1 VTAPVLRLE
10 TGGAPGPAPAGA
22 RLEVAGLRKRFGR
35 LEVLQG
41 VDLTLA
47 PGRVTALVG
56 PNGAG
61 KSTLVKSVLGLV
73 RPDEG
78 VIRLDGVP
86 LGEDPAPRG
95 AIGYMPQLPRFPE
108 NLTGAEVL
116 DLLRGLRGAGVAMDE
131 ALLDRFRLRD
141 HLGKPVRAL
150 SGGTRQ
156 KLNAAIAFL
165 FQPRLL
171 ILDEPT
177 AGLDPAAS
185 AVLKDRIRELQGQG
199 RTILLSSHVMSELED
214 LAQDLVVLIEGRV
227 RHHGPV
233 RELVQRTGLHGLERA
248 VAALLEGTRP

>member
-1 VTAPVLRLE
+1 MTLPALRLE
-10 TGGAPGPAPAGA
+10 TGGRAGPSPRGA
-22 RLEVAGLRKRFGR
+22 RLEVAGLRKSFGG
-35 LEVLQG
+35 LEVLRG
-41 VDLTLA
+41 VDLRPA

-73 RPDEG
+73 RPGGG

-86 LGEDPAPRG
+86 LGEDPRPRA

-116 DLLRGLRGAGVAMDE
+116 ALLRGLRGPGVATDE

-141 HLGKPVRAL
+141 QLGKPVRTL

-156 KLNAAIAFL
+156 KLNGAIAFL
-165 FQPRLL
+165 FAPRLL
-171 ILDEPT
+171 LLDEPT
-177 AGLDPAAS
+177 AGLDPAAR
-185 AVLKDRIRELQGQG
+185 AVLKDRIREVSEAGATVL
-199 RTILLSSHVMSELED
+199 ISSHVMAELED
-214 LAQDLVVLIEGRV
+214 LAQDLVVLIEGQV
-227 RHHGPV
+227 VYHGAV

-248 VAALLEGTRP
+248 VASLLEGTRS

>member
-1 VTAPVLRLE
+1 MTAPVLRLE
-10 TGGAPGPAPAGA
+10 PGGAPDPAPAGA
-22 RLEVAGLRKRFGR
+22 RLEVTGLRKRFGR
-35 LEVLQG
+35 LEVLKG
-41 VDLTLA
+41 VDLTLV

-73 RPDEG
+73 RPGEG
-78 VIRLDGVP
+78 VIRLDGAP
-86 LGEDPAPRG
+86 LGEDPGPRA

-116 DLLRGLRGAGVAMDE
+116 SLLRDLRGDATAVDE
-131 ALLDRFRLRD
+131 TLLDRFRLRD
-141 HLGKPVRAL
+141 QLAKPVRAL

-165 FQPRLL
+165 FRPRLL
-171 ILDEPT
+171 LLDEPT

-185 AVLKDRIRELQGQG
+185 AVLKDRIRELQGHG
-199 RTILLSSHVMSELED
+199 CTILLSSHVMSELED

-248 VAALLEGTRP
+248 VAALLEGTQP

>member
-1 VTAPVLRLE
+1 MTAPVLRLE
-10 TGGAPGPAPAGA
+10 PGGAPGPLPAGA

-35 LEVLQG
+35 LDVLQG
-41 VDLTLA
+41 VDLALA

-73 RPDEG
+73 RPDAG
-78 VIRLDGVP
+78 VIRLDGTV
-86 LGEDPAPRG
+86 LGEDPAPRA

-116 DLLRGLRGAGVAMDE
+116 DLLRGLRGPGVATDE

-185 AVLKDRIRELQGQG
+185 AVLKDRIREQQGQG

-214 LAQDLVVLIEGRV
+214 LAQDLVVLIEGQV